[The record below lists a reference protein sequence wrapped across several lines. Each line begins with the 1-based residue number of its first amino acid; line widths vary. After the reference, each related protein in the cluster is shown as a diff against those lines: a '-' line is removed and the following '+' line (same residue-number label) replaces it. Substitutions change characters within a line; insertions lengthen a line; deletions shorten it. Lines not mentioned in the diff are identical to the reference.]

1 MSDTPFKLVLSGP
14 GVQIDQDLDRA
25 TAMQVI
31 AVAVGGDVVPVE
43 SSTRSSQSS
52 RKRTGRR
59 KRADGAPKSTGRR
72 RSRSPT
78 LVKDLS
84 LRPKGKRGLVDF
96 ADEKRPKT
104 HQQKQAVIVY
114 WLRDEAGLQQGIT
127 VDHINTCYQAAG
139 WKRPKNLENSVVV
152 TSMRKAWLDTS
163 DLSNITLTVPG
174 EDLVSHELPAQD
186 K

>member
-1 MSDTPFKLVLSGP
+1 M
-14 GVQIDQDLDRA
+14 
-25 TAMQVI
+25 
-31 AVAVGGDVVPVE
+31 
-43 SSTRSSQSS
+43 
-52 RKRTGRR
+52 
-59 KRADGAPKSTGRR
+59 
-72 RSRSPT
+72 
-78 LVKDLS
+78 
-84 LRPKGKRGLVDF
+84 DF